1 MKKRKIR
8 SLSVSEIGMGCMG
21 FSHGYGQIPAA
32 GYAEEAIREAFD
44 YGCNFFD
51 TAEVYG
57 KELYYPGHNE
67 EIVGRAVKGFRNE
80 VVIATKLFIKPEM
93 VEDCGS
99 VDAVVRKHLEHSL
112 KNLQTSYVDLYYLHR
127 INIAVDY
134 LEVAH
139 AMGRL
144 IHEGLIREWGI
155 SAVDKVQLEMV
166 NAITPVGA
174 VQNIYSMVERTS
186 EKEVI
191 PFCVENGIAFVP
203 FSPVASGLLS
213 GKITPTTEFGRVDD
227 VRVWVP
233 QLKQENIIGNMP
245 IVEMLKKFAAEK
257 QATPAQ
263 VSLAWMLRK
272 YPNVVPIPGSKNKG
286 RIMENL
292 RACEVQ
298 LTDEEF
304 NKLESELDRLPV
316 YGTRGHAETDQTSFG
331 NNWLKKNR
339 KE

>member
-1 MKKRKIR
+1 M
-8 SLSVSEIGMGCMG
+8 
-21 FSHGYGQIPAA
+21 
-32 GYAEEAIREAFD
+32 
-44 YGCNFFD
+44 
-51 TAEVYG
+51 
-57 KELYYPGHNE
+57 
-67 EIVGRAVKGFRNE
+67 
-80 VVIATKLFIKPEM
+80 IATKLHIQPET

-99 VDAVVRKHLEHSL
+99 VYVAVRRHLERSL
-112 KNLQTSYVDLYYLHR
+112 KNLQSDYVDLYYLHR
-127 INIAVDY
+127 INMEVDY

-144 IHEGLIREWGI
+144 IQEGLVREWGI
-155 SAVDKVQLEMV
+155 SAVDKAQLEAAHAV
-166 NAITPVGA
+166 TPVGA

-186 EKEVI
+186 EKDVI
-191 PFCVENGIAFVP
+191 PFCVKNRIAFVP

-213 GKITPTTEFGRVDD
+213 GKITPNTEFGRVDD

-233 QLKQENIIGNMP
+233 QLKRENIAGNMP
-245 IVEMLKKFAAEK
+245 IVEMLRSFAAEK

-272 YPNVVPIPGSKNKG
+272 YTNVVPIPGSKNKE

-304 NKLESELDRLPV
+304 DRLESELDRLPI
-316 YGTRGHAETDQTSFG
+316 YGIRGHAETEQTSFG
-331 NNWLKKNR
+331 NNWLKLK
-339 KE
+339 

>member
-1 MKKRKIR
+1 
-8 SLSVSEIGMGCMG
+8 MG
-21 FSHGYGQIPAA
+21 FSHGYGQVPGA
-32 GYAEEAIREAFD
+32 GYAEEAIREAFG

-51 TAEVYG
+51 TAEGYG

-67 EIVGRAVKGFRNE
+67 EIVGRAVRGFRNE
-80 VVIATKLFIKPEM
+80 VVIATKLHIRPEA

-99 VDAVVRKHLEHSL
+99 VYAAVRRHLERSL
-112 KNLQTSYVDLYYLHR
+112 KNLQIDYVDLYYLHR
-127 INIAVDY
+127 INMEVDN

-144 IHEGLIREWGI
+144 IQEGLVREWGI
-155 SAVDKVQLEMV
+155 STVDKAQLEAAHAV
-166 NAITPVGA
+166 TPVGA

-186 EKEVI
+186 EKDVI
-191 PFCVENGIAFVP
+191 PFCVGNGIAFVP

-213 GKITPTTEFGRVDD
+213 GKITPDTEFGQVDD

-233 QLKQENIIGNMP
+233 QLKRENITGNMP
-245 IVEMLKKFAAEK
+245 IVEMLRSFAAEK

-272 YPNVVPIPGSKNKG
+272 YTNVVPIPGSKNQE
-286 RIMENL
+286 RILENL
-292 RACEVQ
+292 GAANVE

-304 NKLESELDRLPV
+304 RMLEAALNACPV
-316 YGTRGHAETDQTSFG
+316 HGHRGHVETVQGDFG
-331 NNWLKKNR
+331 SNWKK
-339 KE
+339 KED